1 MIRMSFQLP
10 SNDTHELVGL
20 RGRRQSNMVSSNEY
34 NQVKIAITFFSTNW
48 KLGSLGRALLGLEK
62 KLSRRDNI
70 LRRAILFKS
79 NFNSALEA
87 PAKIRPALT

>member
-34 NQVKIAITFFSTNW
+34 NQVKIG
-48 KLGSLGRALLGLEK
+48 KLRESVIRVGE
-62 KLSRRDNI
+62 
-70 LRRAILFKS
+70 
-79 NFNSALEA
+79 EA
-87 PAKIRPALT
+87 VKEGQHLAAGHSF